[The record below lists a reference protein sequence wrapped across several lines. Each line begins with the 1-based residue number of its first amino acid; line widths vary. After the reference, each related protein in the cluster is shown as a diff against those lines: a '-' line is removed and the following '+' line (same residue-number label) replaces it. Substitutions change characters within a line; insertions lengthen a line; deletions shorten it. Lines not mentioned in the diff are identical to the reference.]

1 MAIPDYQSLMLPLL
15 RLLEDGQEHTVREAI
30 DKLANEF
37 DLTEEERKALL
48 PSGRQT
54 VFRNRVSWA
63 STYLNKAGVIES
75 PRRGHMRITDRG
87 KEVLKQNPQKI
98 DAEFLSQF
106 EEFVAFRAIR
116 SQSDLPDRPIVR
128 TADETPEELLV
139 RGYSSL
145 KENVI
150 SELMEQVKSASPE
163 FFERLVVE
171 LLVKMGY
178 GGSYR
183 EAATVV
189 GRSGDEGVDGVIKED
204 RLGLDVIYIQAK
216 RWTTSVGIREVR
228 EFAGAI
234 QDKRARKGIIIT
246 TSTFTRDAREFASR
260 ADCKIVLID
269 GQQLAELMFEY
280 GVGVSTV
287 AVYEVKKVDYDFFAE
302 E

>member
-15 RLLEDGQEHTVREAI
+15 RLLEDGQEHTVRKAI

-63 STYLNKAGVIES
+63 STYLRKAGLLKN
-75 PRRGHMRITDRG
+75 PRRGYMQITDRG
-87 KEVLKQNPQKI
+87 KEILKQNPQKI
-98 DAEFLSQF
+98 DVEFLNQF
-106 EEFVAFRAIR
+106 EEFLAFRSLRFHQKSSGITTTY
-116 SQSDLPDRPIVR
+116 
-128 TADETPEELLV
+128 TADETPEELLA
-139 RGYSSL
+139 RGYDSL
-145 KENVI
+145 KQTII
-150 SELMEQVKSASPE
+150 SELMEQVKNASPE

-189 GRSGDEGVDGVIKED
+189 GRSGDEGIDGVIKED

-246 TSTFTRDAREFASR
+246 TSNFTRDAREFASR

>member
-150 SELMEQVKSASPE
+150 SELLEQVMNASPE

-189 GRSGDEGVDGVIKED
+189 GRSGDEGIDGVIKED

-246 TSTFTRDAREFASR
+246 TSNFTRDAREFASR

>member
-1 MAIPDYQSLMLPLL
+1 
-15 RLLEDGQEHTVREAI
+15 
-30 DKLANEF
+30 
-37 DLTEEERKALL
+37 
-48 PSGRQT
+48 
-54 VFRNRVSWA
+54 
-63 STYLNKAGVIES
+63 
-75 PRRGHMRITDRG
+75 
-87 KEVLKQNPQKI
+87 
-98 DAEFLSQF
+98 
-106 EEFVAFRAIR
+106 
-116 SQSDLPDRPIVR
+116 
-128 TADETPEELLV
+128 
-139 RGYSSL
+139 
-145 KENVI
+145 
-150 SELMEQVKSASPE
+150 MEQVKNASPE

-189 GRSGDEGVDGVIKED
+189 GRSGDEGIDGVIKED

-246 TSTFTRDAREFASR
+246 TSNFTRDAREFASR

>member
-15 RLLEDGQEHTVREAI
+15 RLLEDDQEHSIHEAV
-30 DKLANEF
+30 DKLGEQF
-37 DLTEEERKALL
+37 SLSEEERNALI
-48 PSGRQT
+48 PSGQST
-54 VFRNRVSWA
+54 VFHSRVGWA
-63 STYLNKAGVIES
+63 RTYLKKAGLLES
-75 PRRGHMRITDRG
+75 PRRGYVRITDRG
-87 KEVLKQNPQKI
+87 KKVLKQNPQKI
-98 DAEFLSQF
+98 DVKFLSQF
-106 EEFVAFRAIR
+106 EEFVKFYSTRD
-116 SQSDLPDRPIVR
+116 QSDLPDLATVR

-139 RGYSSL
+139 RGYNSL
-145 KENVI
+145 KKNVI
-150 SELMEQVKSASPE
+150 SELMEQVKNASPK

-183 EAATVV
+183 EAAAVV
-189 GRSGDEGVDGVIKED
+189 GRSGDGGIDGVIKED

-246 TSTFTRDAREFASR
+246 TSNFTKEAIEFATR

-280 GVGVSTV
+280 GVGVSTD
-287 AVYEVKKVDYDFFAE
+287 AIYEIKKIDHDFFVE

>member
-63 STYLNKAGVIES
+63 STYLRKAGLLKN
-75 PRRGHMRITDRG
+75 PRRGHMQITDRG
-87 KEVLKQNPQKI
+87 REILKQNPQKI
-98 DAEFLSQF
+98 DVEFLNQF
-106 EEFVAFRAIR
+106 EEFLAFRSLRFHQEPSGITTTY
-116 SQSDLPDRPIVR
+116 
-128 TADETPEELLV
+128 TADETPEELLT
-139 RGYSSL
+139 RGYDSL
-145 KENVI
+145 KETII
-150 SELMEQVKSASPE
+150 SELMEQVKNASPE

-189 GRSGDEGVDGVIKED
+189 GRSGDEGIDGVIKED

-246 TSTFTRDAREFASR
+246 TSNFTRDAREFASR